1 MTHAVN
7 IIVVPGFSIK
17 IMKHGKHLNDCGKT
31 YATEIILF
39 SLAILSYQEKGETA
53 YK

>member
-1 MTHAVN
+1 MTHDVN
-7 IIVVPGFSIK
+7 IKVVPGFNIK
-17 IMKHGKHLNDCGKT
+17 MMKHGKHLNDCGIT
-31 YATEIILF
+31 YATKIILF